1 MPNLTALENV
11 ELAAQVCRDSL
22 DAAQTLE
29 KVGLGARKLSM
40 SSGNIAGVKAKL
52 SECTLQE
59 LTALA
64 EKKL

>member
-1 MPNLTALENV
+1 ML
-11 ELAAQVCRDSL
+11 
-22 DAAQTLE
+22 
-29 KVGLGARKLSM
+29 VGLGARKLSM

-52 SECTLQE
+52 AECTLQE